1 MKTLLR
7 ADEGAIKK
15 QSKIVSGTQI
25 VSKIEFQN
33 KRNGDKSIK

>member
-15 QSKIVSGTQI
+15 QQQIVSGSQI
-25 VSKIEFQN
+25 TSKIEFEN
-33 KRNGDKSIK
+33 KKNGGK